1 MDWFGGGI
9 CVWIWRVLP
18 ANREGFRHRLGEG
31 VSFGKS
37 MVPGTCCQTL
47 YGTNR
52 SMIRSIMIHT
62 QKKSPLT
69 PRNRPNINYEALV
82 RSPSTCNPSLGTDQ
96 RGKIYIIYIYIRDNA
111 ARFFRL
117 LWWASHYRKSIYT
130 GIPVLNYCC
139 RNIPQVYIYCKCD
152 HWKKW

>member
-1 MDWFGGGI
+1 M
-9 CVWIWRVLP
+9 LP

-52 SMIRSIMIHT
+52 SMVRSIMIHT

-96 RGKIYIIYIYIRDNA
+96 RGKIYIYAPLTGPREEPKEEPMRHITRGTMEKLDEVKNICS
-111 ARFFRL
+111 ARQ
-117 LWWASHYRKSIYT
+117 
-130 GIPVLNYCC
+130 VLHQTHKFLEKV
-139 RNIPQVYIYCKCD
+139 RAPIKVRQR
-152 HWKKW
+152 WLTQ